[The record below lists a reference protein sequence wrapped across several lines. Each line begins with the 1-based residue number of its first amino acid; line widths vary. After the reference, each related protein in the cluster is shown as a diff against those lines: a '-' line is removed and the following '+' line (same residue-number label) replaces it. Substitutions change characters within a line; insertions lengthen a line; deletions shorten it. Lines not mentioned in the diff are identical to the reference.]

1 MSKMHLACVMPI
13 SIASLLFGAALSLAA
28 ETPRVGPQDAILG
41 ESCKRQT
48 DNFEGVVKVDA
59 CGRWYCGRV
68 DVNDI
73 TALSPNFAEK
83 MFCTWR
89 LINDKCKCVRS

>member
-1 MSKMHLACVMPI
+1 MLKMHSALVMPI
-13 SIASLLFGAALSLAA
+13 AIAIFLYGAVLSLAA
-28 ETPRVGPQDAILG
+28 ETPRVGPQGAILG

-48 DNFEGVVKVDA
+48 DNFEGIVKVDA
-59 CGRWYCGRV
+59 CGRWYCGRI

-73 TALSPNFAEK
+73 TVLSPQFAEK